1 MIEPITA
8 KEMQQAYFWAAQCH
22 PELAR
27 ARNPEEY
34 AADFAR
40 RHGIRLPDFFGKT
53 RTHDVAHRRQECMA
67 ELRQQGFTL
76 SRIARLFKRDHTT
89 VQHGIEAV
97 KRRKGL

>member
-1 MIEPITA
+1 MIDPITA
-8 KEMQQAYFWAAQCH
+8 KEMQTAYFWAAQCY
-22 PELAR
+22 PDLAR
-27 ARNPEEY
+27 SKNPEEY

-40 RHGIRLPDFFGKT
+40 RQGIPLHDFFGPT

-67 ELRQQGFTL
+67 ELHEQGFSL
-76 SRIARLFKRDHTT
+76 SRIARLFSRDHTT